1 MLSDIDQLPT
11 LQVGD
16 YTLQF
21 ELGEPTA
28 QGKEVAIK
36 ELRETPERQKEAAK
50 ELARLLEGKKF
61 SGIIFTIS
69 TGFLKYNLFAI
80 LHIQQIYHLISNYF
94 VITNSGISTLSSG

>member
-1 MLSDIDQLPT
+1 VKPAAPAQSTEAVANRTPTASLPGVPTMLSDIDQLPT

-36 ELRETPERQKEAAK
+36 ELRETPE
-50 ELARLLEGKKF
+50 LACIPPFRTRR
-61 SGIIFTIS
+61 SRIS
-69 TGFLKYNLFAI
+69 DKV
-80 LHIQQIYHLISNYF
+80 Q
-94 VITNSGISTLSSG
+94 

>member
-1 MLSDIDQLPT
+1 VKPAAPAQSTEAVANRTPTASLPGVPTMLSDIDQLPT

-36 ELRETPERQKEAAK
+36 ELRETPERQKEASK
-50 ELARLLEGKKF
+50 ELARLLEGEP
-61 SGIIFTIS
+61 
-69 TGFLKYNLFAI
+69 
-80 LHIQQIYHLISNYF
+80 
-94 VITNSGISTLSSG
+94 